1 MTGDALSITVF
12 VYAMISL
19 FSFLN
24 VTYIRDFDALQIN
37 VVPVVLSIAAIT
49 EMIHSEQNLF
59 LTGMT
64 VALIADSYF
73 AMRYQQSNENIE
85 YTNFELFAQES
96 WTSEAF
102 EKTNQSS
109 IQFLALSII
118 FA

>member
-37 VVPVVLSIAAIT
+37 VVPVILSIAAIT
-49 EMIHSEQNLF
+49 EMIHSEQNMI

-64 VALIADSYF
+64 VSLIADAYF

-85 YTNFELFAQES
+85 YTNFELFA
-96 WTSEAF
+96 
-102 EKTNQSS
+102 
-109 IQFLALSII
+109 
-118 FA
+118 

>member
-1 MTGDALSITVF
+1 MTRDALSITVF

-49 EMIHSEQNLF
+49 EMIHSEQNIF

-73 AMRYQQSNENIE
+73 AMRYQESKENIE

-102 EKTNQSS
+102 EKTN
-109 IQFLALSII
+109 
-118 FA
+118 

>member
-1 MTGDALSITVF
+1 MTRDALSITVF

-49 EMIHSEQNLF
+49 EMIHTEQNIF

-73 AMRYQQSNENIE
+73 AMRYQESKENIE

-102 EKTNQSS
+102 EKTN
-109 IQFLALSII
+109 
-118 FA
+118 